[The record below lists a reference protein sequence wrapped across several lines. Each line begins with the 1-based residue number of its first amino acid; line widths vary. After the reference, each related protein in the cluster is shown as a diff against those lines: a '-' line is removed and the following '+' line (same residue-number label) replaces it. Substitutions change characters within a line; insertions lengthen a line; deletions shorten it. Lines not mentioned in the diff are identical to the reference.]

1 MPYRD
6 AQVKP
11 PRYTSNQARLNLP
24 LSFFKC
30 LPPGT
35 EDSCDL
41 LLNPTTLTAFTE
53 HLLFFDRKHHQSL
66 GNNRA
71 VTNITNAA
79 PIPTENPMPGFSKP

>member
-11 PRYTSNQARLNLP
+11 PRYTSNQARLDLP

-30 LPPGT
+30 LPPET
-35 EDSCDL
+35 DDSCDL

-53 HLLFFDRKHHQSL
+53 HLLFFD
-66 GNNRA
+66 
-71 VTNITNAA
+71 
-79 PIPTENPMPGFSKP
+79 